1 METQELLYVT
11 CRSCSSQVP
20 TGLPLTG
27 AVYEIPLEQ
36 PHKLTCPNCGDAAT
50 YTKAQFHILAAP
62 TKR

>member
-11 CRSCSSQVP
+11 CRSCSSPVP

-36 PHKLTCPNCGDAAT
+36 PYKLTCPNCGTAAS
-50 YTKAQFHILAAP
+50 YTKAQFHILAQ
-62 TKR
+62 TTR

>member
-1 METQELLYVT
+1 MELQEPLYVT

-20 TGLPLTG
+20 TGLPLTA

-36 PHKLTCPNCGDAAT
+36 PYTLTCPGCGTAAT

-62 TKR
+62 IKR

>member
-11 CRSCSSQVP
+11 CRSCGSQVP

-36 PHKLTCPNCGDAAT
+36 PHQLTCRSCGTTAS
-50 YTKAQFHILAAP
+50 YTKAQFHILAQ
-62 TKR
+62 TQR